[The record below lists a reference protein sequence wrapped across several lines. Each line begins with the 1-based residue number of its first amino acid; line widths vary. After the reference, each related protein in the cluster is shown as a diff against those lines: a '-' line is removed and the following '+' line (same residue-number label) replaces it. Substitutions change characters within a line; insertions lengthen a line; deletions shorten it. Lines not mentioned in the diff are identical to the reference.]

1 MSRRVRDEVG
11 VDAGDPIAGE
21 PAMTGA
27 RQAIADAHERRDNH
41 DLWLAREA
49 LRILGEEKQRLSDR
63 VAELEQALGVMQ
75 QICEAN
81 VALEEDVARLN
92 RYLEVF
98 DSDLAASVERLQT
111 RASDILLDGGAG
123 APAPSAP
130 LLAVA
135 EASTALADSLIA
147 YARERRLA
155 ERSSRPRRSSAP
167 PTGQNSEGEH

>member
-1 MSRRVRDEVG
+1 MTRRVRDEVG
-11 VDAGDPIAGE
+11 VDAGEE

-27 RQAIADAHERRDNH
+27 RQAIAGAHERRDNH

-49 LRILGEEKQRLSDR
+49 LRLVGEERQKLADR

-81 VALEEDVARLN
+81 VALEADVARLTS
-92 RYLEVF
+92 YLDAF
-98 DSDLAASVERLQT
+98 DIDLAASVERLQI
-111 RASDILLDGGAG
+111 RASDILLEGGPG

-130 LLAVA
+130 MLAVA